1 MIEERREQE
10 GGEMMKIK
18 GLLWK
23 EWHQYRWY
31 FVLALVLISAEPI
44 LTPLSIQ
51 IGKLSNS
58 AYAWSVGI
66 KHILATGFSTTETTL
81 MVGVVLLAALMLAGE
96 RGGTLNYLVT
106 APVSRRQIIISK
118 FISGSLAIIAIMS
131 VISLFFVAA
140 QELQPALYSVQE
152 VLNWAVITTGALLC
166 LFSLTLLA
174 ASFCQ
179 GILSSA
185 LITMLIVGLP
195 GILISI
201 ASQVLRQLGT
211 LSAGMELKLRYLGTY
226 LFIPDYISRDGRYI
240 WDSNGNLVIDR
251 VNPDYPLEIILL
263 LLAAGLCLWL
273 AIKAFEKNPLER
285 QGEILL
291 FGNFKQVGM
300 VFISFLTAM
309 IWAGER
315 AFSPAS
321 FLLYF
326 PIMWLGLY
334 LVMTAVARVIAWLA
348 WHGWGR
354 G

>member
-10 GGEMMKIK
+10 GSKVMKIK

-31 FVLALVLISAEPI
+31 FMLALVLVSAEPI

-51 IGKLSNS
+51 IGKMSDS
-58 AYAWSVGI
+58 AYAWSVNI
-66 KHILATGFSTTETTL
+66 KYILATGLSTTETTL
-81 MVGVVLLAALMLAGE
+81 MVGIVLLAALMLAGE

-106 APVSRRQIIISK
+106 APVSRRQIVISK

-131 VISLFFVAA
+131 AISLFFVVA

-166 LFSLTLLA
+166 LFSLTLLV

-185 LITMLIVGLP
+185 LITMFIVGLP
-195 GILISI
+195 WILISI

-226 LFIPDYISRDGRYI
+226 LYIPDYISRDGRYI
-240 WDSNGNLVIDR
+240 WDSNGNLIIDR

-263 LLAAGLCLWL
+263 LVATGLCLRL

-309 IWAGER
+309 RWAGER

-334 LVMTAVARVIAWLA
+334 LVMIAVAWVITWLA
-348 WHGWGR
+348 
-354 G
+354 